1 MDSSKRSIV
10 RSAYTLLGVK
20 RLRKKGKK
28 DDLLLS
34 GSNPEK
40 KRRL

>member
-10 RSAYTLLGVK
+10 RSAHSLLGVK

-28 DDLLLS
+28 DDLLFVS
-34 GSNPEK
+34 AASASF
-40 KRRL
+40 